1 MSKQIL
7 LFLIG
12 LSSGFIV
19 SAGIFAFITMI
30 GIIPRLASRTKT
42 ANHIRCY
49 ENAILFGTVLANV
62 FYIYEVSIPVGLL
75 GLAIMGICYGMFV
88 GCLALALAEVLDV
101 IPIFSMRIRLKRGI
115 PFIIASLALGKLFGA
130 WYQMVIK

>member
-1 MSKQIL
+1 MIKVIL
-7 LFLIG
+7 LFIIG
-12 LSSGFIV
+12 ISSGFIV
-19 SAGIFAFITMI
+19 AGGIFAFITMI

-42 ANHIRCY
+42 ATHIKSY
-49 ENAILFGTVLANV
+49 ENAIFYGAVLANI
-62 FYIYEVSIPVGLL
+62 FYIYEIMVPVGLL
-75 GLAIMGICYGMFV
+75 GLATIGIFSGIFV